1 MLVNELM
8 NRGAVNI
15 DANDSLTEAINLV
28 NRLNI
33 GRLMVMQKGKLVGIV
48 SDRDLRRAAPS
59 SATDLEIHEMRYL
72 LDKVKIKEIM
82 TPNPVTVR
90 QHDTVAHAAKI
101 MNEKKI
107 SGLPVVDQANRV
119 IGVLS
124 RSDILR
130 SVYHPEDQRE
140 QSCHPIGVRYAKP

>member
-28 NRLNI
+28 NKLNI
-33 GRLMVMQKGKLVGIV
+33 GRLMVMKRDKLVGIV
-48 SDRDLRRAAPS
+48 TDRDLRRAAPS
-59 SATDLEIHEMRYL
+59 NATDLEIHEMRYL

>member
-8 NRGAVNI
+8 NKGAVNI

-59 SATDLEIHEMRYL
+59 NATDLEIHEMKYL

-82 TPNPVTVR
+82 TPNPITVR

-107 SGLPVVDQANRV
+107 SGLPVVDQTSRV

-130 SVYHPEDQRE
+130 SVYYPEDQRE
-140 QSCHPIGVRYAKP
+140 QSCHPIDLRYANP

>member
-8 NRGAVNI
+8 NRGAVSI
-15 DANDSLTEAINLV
+15 DVKDSMTEAINMV

-33 GRLMVMQKGKLVGIV
+33 GRLMVMQKGKLIGIIT
-48 SDRDLRRAAPS
+48 DRDLRRAAPS
-59 SATDLEIHEMRYL
+59 NATALEIHEMRHL
-72 LDKVKIKEIM
+72 LEKVKIKEIM

-90 QHDTVAHAAKI
+90 QNDTVAHAAMI

-119 IGVLS
+119 IGVIS
-124 RSDILR
+124 RSDILK
-130 SVYHPEDQRE
+130 SVYHPEDQLE
-140 QSCHPIGVRYAKP
+140 PSCHPISVRYAKP

>member
-1 MLVNELM
+1 MLVSELM
-8 NRGAVNI
+8 NRGAVSI
-15 DANDSLTEAINLV
+15 DANDSLMEAIKLV

-59 SATDLEIHEMRYL
+59 NATDLEIHEMRYL

-90 QHDTVAHAAKI
+90 PHDPVAHAAKI

-140 QSCHPIGVRYAKP
+140 QSCHSIDVRYAKP

>member
-28 NRLNI
+28 NSLNI

-59 SATDLEIHEMRYL
+59 NATDLENHEMRYL

-140 QSCHPIGVRYAKP
+140 QSCHPIDVGYAKP

>member
-15 DANDSLTEAINLV
+15 DVNDSLFEAIKLV

-59 SATDLEIHEMRYL
+59 NATDLEIHEMRYL

>member
-28 NRLNI
+28 NKLNI
-33 GRLMVMQKGKLVGIV
+33 GRLMVMKRDKLVGIV
-48 SDRDLRRAAPS
+48 TDRDLRRAAPS
-59 SATDLEIHEMRYL
+59 NATDLEIHEMRYL

-82 TPNPVTVR
+82 TPNPITVR
-90 QHDTVAHAAKI
+90 QHDTVTHAAKI

-124 RSDILR
+124 RSDILK

-140 QSCHPIGVRYAKP
+140 QSCHPIDVGYAKP

>member
-48 SDRDLRRAAPS
+48 TDRDLRRAAPS
-59 SATDLEIHEMRYL
+59 NATDLEIHEMRYL

>member
-15 DANDSLTEAINLV
+15 DANDSLTEAINMV

-48 SDRDLRRAAPS
+48 TDRDLRRAAPS
-59 SATDLEIHEMRYL
+59 NATDLEIHEMRYL

-82 TPNPVTVR
+82 TPNPVTVG
-90 QHDTVAHAAKI
+90 QHDAVAHAAKI

>member
-15 DANDSLTEAINLV
+15 DANDSLTEAINMV

-59 SATDLEIHEMRYL
+59 NATDLEIHEMRYL

-140 QSCHPIGVRYAKP
+140 QSCHPIGVRYAKA